1 MFIVQELSTYDQTK
15 GMIAYLN
22 GKIVHKSPT
31 HLIMDVSGIGYM
43 VKISLNTYAKVQA
56 LDQTLLHIS
65 LIVKSENQSVS
76 GFDMYGF
83 ADELEKDIFE
93 KMISVSGVGAATAR
107 MMLSTFRPEEVQ
119 HAILTENE
127 AMIQSVKGIGPKSAK
142 RIILELKDKI
152 GKVSGDVIISARAH
166 NTSRD
171 EALNALVALGFVKSA
186 VEKVLTKIT
195 SGDPTLTVEA
205 MIKESLKQL

>member
-1 MFIVQELSTYDQTK
+1 
-15 GMIAYLN
+15 MIAYLN

-31 HLIMDVSGIGYM
+31 HLIMDMGGMGYM
-43 VKISLNTYAKVQA
+43 VKISLNTYAKVQH
-56 LDQTLLHIS
+56 LEQCLLHTS

-76 GFDMYGF
+76 GFEIYGF

-107 MMLSTFRPEEVQ
+107 MMLSTFRPEEIQ
-119 HAILTENE
+119 QAILTENE

-152 GKVSGDVIISARAH
+152 GKVSGDVSISRQAN

-171 EALNALVALGFVKSA
+171 EALNALLALGFTKAA
-186 VEKVLTKIT
+186 VEKIITKII
-195 SGDPTLTVEA
+195 SGNPTLSVEGL
-205 MIKESLKQL
+205 IKESLKQL

>member
-1 MFIVQELSTYDQTK
+1 
-15 GMIAYLN
+15 MIAYLN

-31 HLIMDVSGIGYM
+31 HLIMDVGGIGYL
-43 VKISLNTYAKVQA
+43 VKISLNTYAQVQN

-83 ADELEKDIFE
+83 AEELEKDIFE

-152 GKVSGDVIISARAH
+152 GKVSGDVMISARAH

-171 EALNALVALGFVKSA
+171 EALNALVALGFVKSS
-186 VEKVLTKIT
+186 VEKILTKIT
-195 SGDPTLTVEA
+195 AGNPGLSIESL
-205 MIKESLKQL
+205 IKESLKQL

>member
-1 MFIVQELSTYDQTK
+1 
-15 GMIAYLN
+15 MIAYLN

-31 HLIMDVSGIGYM
+31 HLIMDMGGFGYM
-43 VKISLNTYAKVQA
+43 VKISLNTYAKVQH
-56 LDQTLLHIS
+56 LDHCLLHTT
-65 LIVKSENQSVS
+65 LIVKNENQSVV

-107 MMLSTFRPEEVQ
+107 MMLSTFKPEEIQ

-127 AMIQSVKGIGPKSAK
+127 SMIQSVKGIGPKSAK

-152 GKVSGDVIISARAH
+152 GKVSGDVIISHPAN

-171 EALNALVALGFVKSA
+171 EALNALMALGFAKAA
-186 VEKVLTKIT
+186 VEKTVTKIL
-195 SGDPTLTVEA
+195 SGNPGLSIEGL
-205 MIKESLKQL
+205 IKESLKQL